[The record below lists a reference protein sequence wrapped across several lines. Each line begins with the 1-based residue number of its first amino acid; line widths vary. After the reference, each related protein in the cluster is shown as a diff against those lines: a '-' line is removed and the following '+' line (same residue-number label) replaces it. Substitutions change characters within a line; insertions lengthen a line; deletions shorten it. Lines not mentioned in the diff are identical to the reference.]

1 MTNIPHTYREMT
13 ISSALMEVPREAYQR
28 NFNVNRAKKIAEEFD
43 ERIANEPKV
52 SFRDGRYFVFDGQHT
67 VAARKFLN
75 GGEDLPIKCK
85 VYFDMTEQEE
95 ALCLGVVGLDVV
107 DSCNRGGVHLLA
119 SSLDTQLRQLCEV
132 VRDTCRRVVCEE
144 RVVQTHLLNTAQETL
159 CVGE

>member
-75 GGEDLPIKCK
+75 GGDDLPGGLLPDSDG
-85 VYFDMTEQEE
+85 DM
-95 ALCLGVVGLDVV
+95 LCGTDLIDLGELTGNTDNAVGAV
-107 DSCNRGGVHLLA
+107 D
-119 SSLDTQLRQLCEV
+119 
-132 VRDTCRRVVCEE
+132 
-144 RVVQTHLLNTAQETL
+144 LLNDDLKNKGNGFNGTL
-159 CVGE
+159 A

>member
-85 VYFDMTEQEE
+85 R
-95 ALCLGVVGLDVV
+95 CGK
-107 DSCNRGGVHLLA
+107 
-119 SSLDTQLRQLCEV
+119 
-132 VRDTCRRVVCEE
+132 
-144 RVVQTHLLNTAQETL
+144 ETIVNIPPL
-159 CVGE
+159 PNA

>member
-67 VAARKFLN
+67 VACSHPHAIFPQFHHAA
-75 GGEDLPIKCK
+75 LP
-85 VYFDMTEQEE
+85 FD
-95 ALCLGVVGLDVV
+95 
-107 DSCNRGGVHLLA
+107 H
-119 SSLDTQLRQLCEV
+119 
-132 VRDTCRRVVCEE
+132 
-144 RVVQTHLLNTAQETL
+144 H
-159 CVGE
+159 